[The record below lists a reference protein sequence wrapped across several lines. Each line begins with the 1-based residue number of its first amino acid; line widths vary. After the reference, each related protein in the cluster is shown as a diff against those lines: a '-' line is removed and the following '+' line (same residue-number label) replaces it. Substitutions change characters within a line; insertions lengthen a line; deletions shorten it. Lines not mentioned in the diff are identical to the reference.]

1 MVCSPY
7 NGSTPMIMPENTS
20 DFSPIEISEA
30 RVSLLVVKY
39 R

>member
-7 NGSTPMIMPENTS
+7 NGSTPVIMPENTS
-20 DFSPIEISEA
+20 DFSPIAISQA
-30 RVSLLVVKY
+30 RLSPL